1 MTDCLVERNQKEKL
15 KHWLMKS
22 MPVSKDE
29 HNNQEFNLSTQ
40 LSLPSLLIRRYVKEL
55 GV

>member
-1 MTDCLVERNQKEKL
+1 MTDCLAERKQKEKF

-29 HNNQEFNLSTQ
+29 HNNQEFNLASYPTFPFP
-40 LSLPSLLIRRYVKEL
+40 PSN
-55 GV
+55 